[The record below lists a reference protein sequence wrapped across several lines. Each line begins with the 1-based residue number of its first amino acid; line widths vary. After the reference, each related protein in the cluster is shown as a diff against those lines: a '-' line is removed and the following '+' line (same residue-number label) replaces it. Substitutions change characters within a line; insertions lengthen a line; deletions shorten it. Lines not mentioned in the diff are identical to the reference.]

1 MTIDASTRAVTRAIA
16 VVFAGALALST
27 LAGCAVSAADG
38 SQNTEP
44 SAQVTVPAPGGGTV
58 EEVVPEV
65 APGATQE
72 VAIDAPAALPNGV
85 IVSIDSVD
93 KLVVAA
99 ETPGEIAGP
108 AVAVTF
114 ALTNGSA
121 EPIDVSTA
129 MATVSGA
136 DGTFGQPTTSVPFAP
151 FGGTIAPGGSAT
163 GVYVFLLPESERE
176 TLTATLEYIAGV
188 QTAVFVGQV

>member
-1 MTIDASTRAVTRAIA
+1 MAVA
-16 VVFAGALALST
+16 FMGAMALSA
-27 LAGCAVSAADG
+27 LAGCAVTASDG

-44 SAQVTVPAPGGGTV
+44 SAQATVPAPGGGTV

-65 APGATQE
+65 APAATQE
-72 VAIDAPAALPNGV
+72 VAIDAPATLPDGV
-85 IVSIDSVD
+85 IVSIAGVD
-93 KLVVAA
+93 QLVVAA

-114 ALTNGSA
+114 ALTNGST

-136 DGTFGQPTTSVPFAP
+136 DGTFGQPTTSVPSAP
-151 FGGTIAPGGSAT
+151 FSGTIAPGGSAT
-163 GVYVFLLPESERE
+163 GVYVFLLPESQRE
-176 TLTATLEYIAGV
+176 SLTATLEYIAGV